1 MATWHRIAS
10 RVAGIW
16 IAAGLISAAQ
26 AEPLRLSYFVWP
38 GYGPFFVAQEKGFF
52 AREGVESS

>member
-1 MATWHRIAS
+1 MNMRKHF
-10 RVAGIW
+10 AGIVASVLV
-16 IAAGLISAAQ
+16 IGGATQTVQ

-52 AREGVESS
+52 AREGVEV